1 MSIKV
6 RLINRLIRL
15 LGGQSV
21 PPQKLKI
28 DHLLHS
34 QYVKKSLPSDAIYV
48 EIGPATGLGS
58 CEKIAEWGLLPKNAY
73 LVEGCP
79 KNCAVMRKKLS
90 EFNILNYV
98 VSGVVGQTKFYVV
111 DDHEEP
117 GSSRSNSLDRQSIEA
132 KRPGQHIQE
141 ILVPSITMDHLFHT
155 IGINKCDY
163 LFFNCEGAEYDIFT
177 GECKF
182 LTETHLLSLD
192 LHKGLYGDAKT
203 KGDMIDRK
211 LQIYQLLENKGFTRI
226 GGHSRDDIHRLSD
239 YHLTS
244 FWENQTL

>member
-48 EIGPATGLGS
+48 EIGAATGLGS
-58 CEKIAEWGLLPKNAY
+58 CETIAEWGLLPQNAY

-79 KNCAVMRKKLS
+79 TNYEVMCKELP
-90 EFNILNYV
+90 EYNVLNYV
-98 VSGVVGQTKFYVV
+98 VTDVVGQTKFYVV
-111 DDHEEP
+111 NDDEEP
-117 GSSRSNSLDRQSIEA
+117 GSSRSNSVHRQSIVA

-163 LFFNCEGAEYDIFT
+163 LFFNCEGAEYDIFN

-192 LHKGLYGDAKT
+192 LHKGLYGDAET

-226 GGHSRDDIHRLSD
+226 GGHSRNDIHRLSD